1 MGRIKGYKV
10 FGSGWICDPAGT
22 PFQYAVGE
30 TYEMEEVPIVCERGF
45 HFCERAVDCFNYYG
59 FDPKNK
65 VAEIEALGD
74 IDSDG
79 SKSCTNKIHIIR
91 EIPWQEI
98 LDLVNTGNGCTGMG
112 NSGDQNSGNRNS
124 GNWNSGNWN
133 SGDRNSG
140 NRNSGNWNS
149 GNRNSGNWNS
159 GNWNSG
165 NRNSGDQNSGNRN
178 SGNRNSGDQNSGN
191 RNSGNRNSG
200 NWNSGNWNS
209 GDWNSC
215 SYSSG
220 CFNTIEHKMFL
231 FNKLSDWTYHDWIR
245 SDARRVLSRIPHRHL
260 EQVSYDSM
268 SDTEKEANPEVKTT
282 STFLR
287 MVDNPDVQ
295 NWWRSIS
302 DEDKKAILSI
312 PNFNKAIFKEIT
324 GVDVDKN

>member
-10 FGSGWICDPAGT
+10 FGPGWICDPVGT

-30 TYEMEEVPIVCERGF
+30 TYEMEGVPIVCERGF

-112 NSGDQNSGNRNS
+112 NSG
-124 GNWNSGNWN
+124 
-133 SGDRNSG
+133 
-140 NRNSGNWNS
+140 NWNS

-159 GNWNSG
+159 GNQNSGNWNSG
-165 NRNSGDQNSGNRN
+165 YHNSGCRNSGDW
-178 SGNRNSGDQNSGN
+178 NSGD
-191 RNSGNRNSG
+191 
-200 NWNSGNWNS
+200 WNSGNWNS

-260 EQVSYDSM
+260 KPVSYDSM
-268 SDTEKEANPEVKTT
+268 SDTEKEANPEAKTT
-282 STFLR
+282 GTFLR

>member
-10 FGSGWICDPAGT
+10 FGPGWICDPAGT

-91 EIPWQEI
+91 EIPWKEI

-112 NSGDQNSGNRNS
+112 
-124 GNWNSGNWN
+124 
-133 SGDRNSG
+133 
-140 NRNSGNWNS
+140 
-149 GNRNSGNWNS
+149 
-159 GNWNSG
+159 
-165 NRNSGDQNSGNRN
+165 
-178 SGNRNSGDQNSGN
+178 
-191 RNSGNRNSG
+191 
-200 NWNSGNWNS
+200 NSGNWNS

-260 EQVSYDSM
+260 KPVSYDSM
-268 SDTEKEANPEVKTT
+268 SDMEKEANPEAKTT
-282 STFLR
+282 GTFLR
-287 MVDNPDVQ
+287 IVDNPDVQ

>member
-10 FGSGWICDPAGT
+10 FGPGWICDPVGT
-22 PFQYAVGE
+22 PYQYAVGE

-74 IDSDG
+74 IDSDE

-98 LDLVNTGNGCTGMG
+98 LDLVNAGNGCTGMG
-112 NSGDQNSGNRNS
+112 
-124 GNWNSGNWN
+124 
-133 SGDRNSG
+133 
-140 NRNSGNWNS
+140 NSGNWNS

-165 NRNSGDQNSGNRN
+165 DWN
-178 SGNRNSGDQNSGN
+178 SGNRNSGD
-191 RNSGNRNSG
+191 RNSGDWNSGDWNSGDRNSG
-200 NWNSGNWNS
+200 DWNSGDWNS

-260 EQVSYDSM
+260 KQVSYDSM

-282 STFLR
+282 GTFLR

-302 DEDKKAILSI
+302 DEDKEAILSI

>member
-1 MGRIKGYKV
+1 
-10 FGSGWICDPAGT
+10 
-22 PFQYAVGE
+22 
-30 TYEMEEVPIVCERGF
+30 MEEVPIVCERGF
-45 HFCERAVDCFNYYG
+45 HFCERAVDCFSYYG

-98 LDLVNTGNGCTGMG
+98 LDLVNAGNGCTGMG
-112 NSGDQNSGNRNS
+112 NSGNC
-124 GNWNSGNWN
+124 
-133 SGDRNSG
+133 
-140 NRNSGNWNS
+140 NS

-165 NRNSGDQNSGNRN
+165 NRNSG
-178 SGNRNSGDQNSGN
+178 NRNSGDW
-191 RNSGNRNSG
+191 NSGNRNSG
-200 NWNSGNWNS
+200 NWNSGNWNSGDWNS

-260 EQVSYDSM
+260 KQVSYDSM

-282 STFLR
+282 GTFLR

>member
-1 MGRIKGYKV
+1 MIKGYKV
-10 FGSGWICDPAGT
+10 FGPGWICAPVGT
-22 PFQYAVGE
+22 PYQYAVGE

-112 NSGDQNSGNRNS
+112 NSGNWNSGDRNS

-133 SGDRNSG
+133 N
-140 NRNSGNWNS
+140 GNW
-149 GNRNSGNWNS
+149 NSGNWNS

-165 NRNSGDQNSGNRN
+165 NRNSGDWNSGDRN
-178 SGNRNSGDQNSGN
+178 SGNRNSGD
-191 RNSGNRNSG
+191 
-200 NWNSGNWNS
+200 WNS

-260 EQVSYDSM
+260 KPVSYDSM
-268 SDTEKEANPEVKTT
+268 SDTEKEANPEAKTT
-282 STFLR
+282 GTFLR
-287 MVDNPDVQ
+287 IVDNPDVQ

>member
-10 FGSGWICDPAGT
+10 FGPGWICDPVGT

-98 LDLVNTGNGCTGMG
+98 LDLVNTGDGCTGMG
-112 NSGDQNSGNRNS
+112 NS

-133 SGDRNSG
+133 SGDQNSG
-140 NRNSGNWNS
+140 YH
-149 GNRNSGNWNS
+149 
-159 GNWNSG
+159 
-165 NRNSGDQNSGNRN
+165 NSGDQNSG
-178 SGNRNSGDQNSGN
+178 D
-191 RNSGNRNSG
+191 
-200 NWNSGNWNS
+200 WNSGNWNS

-260 EQVSYDSM
+260 KPVSYDSM
-268 SDTEKEANPEVKTT
+268 SDTEKEANPEAKTT
-282 STFLR
+282 GTFLR
-287 MVDNPDVQ
+287 IVDNPDVQ

>member
-10 FGSGWICDPAGT
+10 FGPGWICDPAGT

-112 NSGDQNSGNRNS
+112 NSGNWNSGDRNS

-133 SGDRNSG
+133 N
-140 NRNSGNWNS
+140 
-149 GNRNSGNWNS
+149 

-165 NRNSGDQNSGNRN
+165 NRNSGDCN
-178 SGNRNSGDQNSGN
+178 SGNRNSGDWNSGD
-191 RNSGNRNSG
+191 RNSGNCNSG
-200 NWNSGNWNS
+200 DWNS

-260 EQVSYDSM
+260 KPVSYDSM
-268 SDTEKEANPEVKTT
+268 SDTEKEANPEAKTT
-282 STFLR
+282 GTFLR
-287 MVDNPDVQ
+287 IVDNPDVQ

>member
-1 MGRIKGYKV
+1 MEKVGRIKGYKV
-10 FGSGWICDPAGT
+10 FGPGWICDPAGT

-30 TYEMEEVPIVCERGF
+30 TYEMKEVPIVCERGF
-45 HFCERAVDCFNYYG
+45 HFCERAVDCFNFYD
-59 FDPKNK
+59 FDPKNR
-65 VAEIEALGD
+65 VAEIEALGE

-91 EIPWQEI
+91 EISWHEI
-98 LDLVNTGNGCTGMG
+98 LDFVNIGNGCTGMC
-112 NSGDQNSGNRNS
+112 NSGDCNSGN
-124 GNWNSGNWN
+124 
-133 SGDRNSG
+133 
-140 NRNSGNWNS
+140 
-149 GNRNSGNWNS
+149 
-159 GNWNSG
+159 
-165 NRNSGDQNSGNRN
+165 QNSGNRN
-178 SGNRNSGDQNSGN
+178 SGNRNSGDWNSGNRNIGNRNSGDWNSGNRNSGDWNSGDCNSGNQNSGN

-200 NWNSGNWNS
+200 DWNSGNQNSGNRNS
-209 GDWNSC
+209 GDWNTC

-220 CFNTIEHKMFL
+220 CFNTVEHKMFL
-231 FNKLSDWTYHDWIR
+231 FNNLSDWTYHDWVK

-260 EQVSYDSM
+260 KPVSYDSM
-268 SDTEKEANPEVKTT
+268 SDTEKEANPELKTT

>member
-10 FGSGWICDPAGT
+10 FGPGWICDPAGT

-112 NSGDQNSGNRNS
+112 NSGNRNSGDCNS
-124 GNWNSGNWN
+124 GNWNSGNW
-133 SGDRNSG
+133 NSG

-159 GNWNSG
+159 GDWNSGNWNSGDWNSG
-165 NRNSGDQNSGNRN
+165 NRNSGDGNSGNR
-178 SGNRNSGDQNSGN
+178 
-191 RNSGNRNSG
+191 
-200 NWNSGNWNS
+200 NS

-220 CFNTIEHKMFL
+220 CFNSIEHKMFL
-231 FNKLSDWTYHDWIR
+231 FNRLSDWTYHDWLR

-260 EQVSYDSM
+260 EPVSYDSM

-282 STFLR
+282 GTFLR

>member
-1 MGRIKGYKV
+1 MKKVGRIKGYKV
-10 FGSGWICDPAGT
+10 FGPGWICDPAGT

-74 IDSDG
+74 IDSDE

-112 NSGDQNSGNRNS
+112 NSGDRNS
-124 GNWNSGNWN
+124 GNWNSGGW
-133 SGDRNSG
+133 
-140 NRNSGNWNS
+140 
-149 GNRNSGNWNS
+149 
-159 GNWNSG
+159 
-165 NRNSGDQNSGNRN
+165 
-178 SGNRNSGDQNSGN
+178 NSGN

-200 NWNSGNWNS
+200 NWNSGDCNSGDCNS

-260 EQVSYDSM
+260 KQVSYDSM

-282 STFLR
+282 GTFLR

>member
-10 FGSGWICDPAGT
+10 FGPGWICDPVGT

-112 NSGDQNSGNRNS
+112 NSGN
-124 GNWNSGNWN
+124 
-133 SGDRNSG
+133 RNSG

-149 GNRNSGNWNS
+149 GNCNSGDWNSGNCNSGNCNSGNWN
-159 GNWNSG
+159 N
-165 NRNSGDQNSGNRN
+165 GD
-178 SGNRNSGDQNSGN
+178 
-191 RNSGNRNSG
+191 
-200 NWNSGNWNS
+200 WNSGNWNS

-260 EQVSYDSM
+260 KPVSYDSM
-268 SDTEKEANPEVKTT
+268 SDTEKEANPEVETT
-282 STFLR
+282 GTFLR

>member
-10 FGSGWICDPAGT
+10 FGPGWICDPAGT
-22 PFQYAVGE
+22 PFRYAVGE
-30 TYEMEEVPIVCERGF
+30 TYEMEEVPIVCKRGF
-45 HFCERAVDCFNYYG
+45 HFCARAADCFNYYA
-59 FDPKNK
+59 FSPKNK

-79 SKSCTNKIHIIR
+79 SISCTNKIHIIR
-91 EIPWQEI
+91 EISWQEI
-98 LDLVNTGNGCTGMG
+98 LDLVNTGNGCTGFG
-112 NSGDQNSGNRNS
+112 NSGD
-124 GNWNSGNWN
+124 WN
-133 SGDRNSG
+133 SGD
-140 NRNSGNWNS
+140 WNS
-149 GNRNSGNWNS
+149 G
-159 GNWNSG
+159 
-165 NRNSGDQNSGNRN
+165 D
-178 SGNRNSGDQNSGN
+178 
-191 RNSGNRNSG
+191 
-200 NWNSGNWNS
+200 WNS

-260 EQVSYDSM
+260 KSVSYDSM
-268 SDTEKEANPEVKTT
+268 SDTEKEAHPEVKTT
-282 STFLR
+282 GTFLR
-287 MVDNPDVQ
+287 IVDNPDVQ

>member
-10 FGSGWICDPAGT
+10 FGPGWICDPAGT

-112 NSGDQNSGNRNS
+112 NSGNWNSGDRNS

-133 SGDRNSG
+133 N
-140 NRNSGNWNS
+140 
-149 GNRNSGNWNS
+149 

-165 NRNSGDQNSGNRN
+165 NRNSGDW
-178 SGNRNSGDQNSGN
+178 NSGD
-191 RNSGNRNSG
+191 R
-200 NWNSGNWNS
+200 NS

-260 EQVSYDSM
+260 KPVSYDSM
-268 SDTEKEANPEVKTT
+268 SDTEKEANPEAKTT
-282 STFLR
+282 GTFLR
-287 MVDNPDVQ
+287 IVDNPDVQ

>member
-10 FGSGWICDPAGT
+10 FGPGWICDPAGT
-22 PFQYAVGE
+22 PFRYAVGE
-30 TYEMEEVPIVCERGF
+30 TYEMEEFPIVCKRGF
-45 HFCERAVDCFNYYG
+45 HFCERAVDCFNYYD

-91 EIPWQEI
+91 EISWHEL
-98 LDLVNTGNGCTGMG
+98 LDIINTGSGCTGIC
-112 NSGDQNSGNRNS
+112 NSGDL
-124 GNWNSGNWN
+124 N

-140 NRNSGNWNS
+140 DR
-149 GNRNSGNWNS
+149 
-159 GNWNSG
+159 
-165 NRNSGDQNSGNRN
+165 
-178 SGNRNSGDQNSGN
+178 
-191 RNSGNRNSG
+191 
-200 NWNSGNWNS
+200 NS

-260 EQVSYDSM
+260 KSVSYDSM
-268 SDTEKEANPEVKTT
+268 SDTEKEAHPEVKTT
-282 STFLR
+282 GTFLR
-287 MVDNPDVQ
+287 IVDNPDVQ
-295 NWWRSIS
+295 RWWVSLS
-302 DEDKKAILSI
+302 DDDKKVILGI
-312 PNFNKAIFKEIT
+312 PNFDKAIFKEIT

>member
-10 FGSGWICDPAGT
+10 FGPGWICDPAGT

-45 HFCERAVDCFNYYG
+45 HFCERAVDCFNYYD

-112 NSGDQNSGNRNS
+112 NSGDWNSGNRNSGNCNSGDCNS

-133 SGDRNSG
+133 SGDWNSGDQNSG
-140 NRNSGNWNS
+140 NCNSGDQNS
-149 GNRNSGNWNS
+149 GD
-159 GNWNSG
+159 WNSG
-165 NRNSGDQNSGNRN
+165 NRNSGDQNSG
-178 SGNRNSGDQNSGN
+178 D
-191 RNSGNRNSG
+191 
-200 NWNSGNWNS
+200 WNSGNGNS

-260 EQVSYDSM
+260 KQVSYDSM
-268 SDTEKEANPEVKTT
+268 SDTEKEANPEAKTT
-282 STFLR
+282 GTFLR
-287 MVDNPDVQ
+287 IVDNPDVQ

>member
-10 FGSGWICDPAGT
+10 FGPGWICDPAGT

-98 LDLVNTGNGCTGMG
+98 LDLVNTGDGCTGMG
-112 NSGDQNSGNRNS
+112 NSGNRNS
-124 GNWNSGNWN
+124 GNWNSGYHN
-133 SGDRNSG
+133 SGY
-140 NRNSGNWNS
+140 
-149 GNRNSGNWNS
+149 WNS

-165 NRNSGDQNSGNRN
+165 YWNSGYH
-178 SGNRNSGDQNSGN
+178 
-191 RNSGNRNSG
+191 NSG

-260 EQVSYDSM
+260 EPVSYDSM

-282 STFLR
+282 GTFLR

>member
-10 FGSGWICDPAGT
+10 FGPGWICDPAGT

-112 NSGDQNSGNRNS
+112 NSGD
-124 GNWNSGNWN
+124 
-133 SGDRNSG
+133 
-140 NRNSGNWNS
+140 RNSGNWNS
-149 GNRNSGNWNS
+149 GNRNSGDQNS

-178 SGNRNSGDQNSGN
+178 SGDRNSGNWNSGDQNSGN
-191 RNSGNRNSG
+191 WNSGNR
-200 NWNSGNWNS
+200 NS

>member
-1 MGRIKGYKV
+1 MKKVGRIKGYKV
-10 FGSGWICDPAGT
+10 FGPGWICDPAGT

-98 LDLVNTGNGCTGMG
+98 LDLVNAGNGCTGMG
-112 NSGDQNSGNRNS
+112 
-124 GNWNSGNWN
+124 
-133 SGDRNSG
+133 
-140 NRNSGNWNS
+140 NSGNWNS

-159 GNWNSG
+159 GDWNSG
-165 NRNSGDQNSGNRN
+165 NRNSGD
-178 SGNRNSGDQNSGN
+178 RNSGDWNSGDWN
-191 RNSGNRNSG
+191 SGDRNSGD
-200 NWNSGNWNS
+200 WNSGDWNS

-260 EQVSYDSM
+260 KQVSYDSM

-282 STFLR
+282 GTFLR

>member
-10 FGSGWICDPAGT
+10 FGPGWICDPAGT

-112 NSGDQNSGNRNS
+112 NSGNRNS
-124 GNWNSGNWN
+124 GNWNSGDWN
-133 SGDRNSG
+133 SGDWNSG
-140 NRNSGNWNS
+140 DWNSGNWNS

-159 GNWNSG
+159 G
-165 NRNSGDQNSGNRN
+165 D
-178 SGNRNSGDQNSGN
+178 
-191 RNSGNRNSG
+191 
-200 NWNSGNWNS
+200 WNS

-260 EQVSYDSM
+260 KPVSYDSM
-268 SDTEKEANPEVKTT
+268 SDTEKEANPEAKTT
-282 STFLR
+282 GTFLR
-287 MVDNPDVQ
+287 IVDNPDVQ

>member
-1 MGRIKGYKV
+1 MVKGYKV
-10 FGSGWICDPAGT
+10 FNPDWTCRG
-22 PFQYAVGE
+22 FKFEVGQ
-30 TYEMEEVPIVCERGF
+30 TYEEDVKPMVCDRGF
-45 HFCERAVDCFNYYG
+45 HFCEKSADCFNYYD

-79 SKSCTNKIHIIR
+79 SISCTNKIHIIR

-98 LDLVNTGNGCTGMG
+98 LDLVNAGNGCTGFS
-112 NSGDQNSGNRNS
+112 NSGD
-124 GNWNSGNWN
+124 WN
-133 SGDRNSG
+133 SGD
-140 NRNSGNWNS
+140 WNS
-149 GNRNSGNWNS
+149 GDW
-159 GNWNSG
+159 
-165 NRNSGDQNSGNRN
+165 
-178 SGNRNSGDQNSGN
+178 NSGN

-200 NWNSGNWNS
+200 NWNSGDWNSGDWNS

-245 SDARRVLSRIPHRHL
+245 SDARRVLSRIPHRHIKP
-260 EQVSYDSM
+260 VSYDSM
-268 SDTEKEANPEVKTT
+268 SDTEKEDHPEVKTT
-282 STFLR
+282 GTFLR
-287 MVDNPDVQ
+287 IVDNPDVQ

>member
-10 FGSGWICDPAGT
+10 FGPGWICDPAGT

-30 TYEMEEVPIVCERGF
+30 TYEMEEVPIVCECGF
-45 HFCERAVDCFNYYG
+45 HFCERAVDCFSYYG

-98 LDLVNTGNGCTGMG
+98 LDLVNAGNGCTGMG
-112 NSGDQNSGNRNS
+112 NSGD
-124 GNWNSGNWN
+124 W
-133 SGDRNSG
+133 
-140 NRNSGNWNS
+140 
-149 GNRNSGNWNS
+149 
-159 GNWNSG
+159 
-165 NRNSGDQNSGNRN
+165 
-178 SGNRNSGDQNSGN
+178 NSGN

-200 NWNSGNWNS
+200 NRNSGNCNSGNCNSGNCNSGDCNSGNCNSGDCNSGDCNSGDWNSGDWNSGNWNS
-209 GDWNSC
+209 GNWNSC

-260 EQVSYDSM
+260 KQVSYDSM

-282 STFLR
+282 GTFLR

>member
-10 FGSGWICDPAGT
+10 FGPGWICDPAGT

-112 NSGDQNSGNRNS
+112 NSG
-124 GNWNSGNWN
+124 NWN
-133 SGDRNSG
+133 SGD
-140 NRNSGNWNS
+140 RNSGNWNS
-149 GNRNSGNWNS
+149 GNRNSG
-159 GNWNSG
+159 
-165 NRNSGDQNSGNRN
+165 D
-178 SGNRNSGDQNSGN
+178 
-191 RNSGNRNSG
+191 
-200 NWNSGNWNS
+200 WNS

-260 EQVSYDSM
+260 KPVSYDSM
-268 SDTEKEANPEVKTT
+268 SDTEKEANPEAKTT
-282 STFLR
+282 GTFLR
-287 MVDNPDVQ
+287 IVDNPDVQ

>member
-10 FGSGWICDPAGT
+10 FGPGWICDPAGT

-112 NSGDQNSGNRNS
+112 NSGNRNS
-124 GNWNSGNWN
+124 GN
-133 SGDRNSG
+133 R
-140 NRNSGNWNS
+140 
-149 GNRNSGNWNS
+149 NS

-178 SGNRNSGDQNSGN
+178 SGNR
-191 RNSGNRNSG
+191 
-200 NWNSGNWNS
+200 NSGNWNS

>member
-1 MGRIKGYKV
+1 MKKVGRIKGYKV
-10 FGSGWICDPAGT
+10 FGPGWICDPAGT

-45 HFCERAVDCFNYYG
+45 HFCERAVDCFNYYD

-112 NSGDQNSGNRNS
+112 NSGDWNSGNRNSGNCNSGDCNS

-133 SGDRNSG
+133 SGDWNSGDQNSG
-140 NRNSGNWNS
+140 NCNSGDQNS
-149 GNRNSGNWNS
+149 GD
-159 GNWNSG
+159 WNSG
-165 NRNSGDQNSGNRN
+165 NRNSGDQNSGDW
-178 SGNRNSGDQNSGN
+178 NSGDQNSGD
-191 RNSGNRNSG
+191 
-200 NWNSGNWNS
+200 WNSGNGNS

-260 EQVSYDSM
+260 KQVSYDSM
-268 SDTEKEANPEVKTT
+268 SDTEKEANPEAKTT
-282 STFLR
+282 GTFLR
-287 MVDNPDVQ
+287 IVDNPDVQ

>member
-10 FGSGWICDPAGT
+10 FGPGWICDPAGT

-140 NRNSGNWNS
+140 NRNSGDRNSGNWNS
-149 GNRNSGNWNS
+149 GDWNS

-165 NRNSGDQNSGNRN
+165 NRNSGD
-178 SGNRNSGDQNSGN
+178 
-191 RNSGNRNSG
+191 
-200 NWNSGNWNS
+200 WNS

-260 EQVSYDSM
+260 KQVSYDSM

-282 STFLR
+282 GTFLR

-302 DEDKKAILSI
+302 DEDKEAILSI

>member
-1 MGRIKGYKV
+1 MKKVGRIKGYKV
-10 FGSGWICDPAGT
+10 FDPGWICDPAGT

-91 EIPWQEI
+91 EIPWREI
-98 LDLVNTGNGCTGMG
+98 LDLVNAGNGCTGMG
-112 NSGDQNSGNRNS
+112 NSGNRNS
-124 GNWNSGNWN
+124 GNWNSGD
-133 SGDRNSG
+133 G
-140 NRNSGNWNS
+140 NSGNWNS
-149 GNRNSGNWNS
+149 GD
-159 GNWNSG
+159 WNSG
-165 NRNSGDQNSGNRN
+165 NRNSGDWNSGSGNSGNRN
-178 SGNRNSGDQNSGN
+178 SGNRNSGDWNSGN
-191 RNSGNRNSG
+191 R
-200 NWNSGNWNS
+200 NS

>member
-10 FGSGWICDPAGT
+10 FGPGWICDPAGT

-112 NSGDQNSGNRNS
+112 NSGNRNS
-124 GNWNSGNWN
+124 GNWNSGNW
-133 SGDRNSG
+133 
-140 NRNSGNWNS
+140 
-149 GNRNSGNWNS
+149 
-159 GNWNSG
+159 
-165 NRNSGDQNSGNRN
+165 
-178 SGNRNSGDQNSGN
+178 
-191 RNSGNRNSG
+191 NSGNRNSG

>member
-1 MGRIKGYKV
+1 MIKGYKV
-10 FGSGWICDPAGT
+10 FGPGWICAPVGT
-22 PFQYAVGE
+22 PYQYAVGE

-112 NSGDQNSGNRNS
+112 NSGNCNSGDRNS

-133 SGDRNSG
+133 N
-140 NRNSGNWNS
+140 
-149 GNRNSGNWNS
+149 

-165 NRNSGDQNSGNRN
+165 NRNSGDCNSGNRN
-178 SGNRNSGDQNSGN
+178 SGNCNSGD
-191 RNSGNRNSG
+191 
-200 NWNSGNWNS
+200 WNS

-260 EQVSYDSM
+260 KPVSYDSM
-268 SDTEKEANPEVKTT
+268 SDTEKEANPEAKTT
-282 STFLR
+282 GTFLR
-287 MVDNPDVQ
+287 IVDNPDVQ